1 MRTTSKRRRILTGL
15 GATIAAAILLTACA
29 SPAGAPQSSASGAAE
44 VTPVRVGITSSF
56 NNATMN
62 LAIDAD
68 LGEPYGIDLERT
80 TIAGAGSTNQVAAL
94 LAGDVDVA
102 VGGTNTIVDA
112 IAQGAPLQ
120 IIAGMAPLLFSVTVS
135 NAAAERTGVDPD
147 DDIEDRLLAL
157 KGMKIAVSPPG
168 STGNIVLST
177 MLESVGLDPATD
189 VQLVPLNDLGAV
201 PAGLIQGVYDA
212 SFAAIGTGD
221 VAVASGDAVTWVSLP
236 RGDMEDLED
245 YVGIVAYAS
254 KDFIAENPEVAAAVH
269 SSLNDAQELTVDDP
283 EGVGEILKESVFA
296 EMDGDVFAEA
306 WQQAQDAYTVGSSF
320 TEMNWDTFTALFDET
335 SENDYAA
342 IEYDDLVAEFAR
354 GR

>member
-1 MRTTSKRRRILTGL
+1 MPLTTRRRVL
-15 GATIAAAILLTACA
+15 AAIGASITTALLVTACA
-29 SPAGAPQSSASGAAE
+29 SPTASPAPSSSEAAE
-44 VTPVRVGITSSF
+44 LTPVRVGITSSF

-62 LAIDAD
+62 LAIDAG
-68 LGEPYGIDLERT
+68 LGEPHGIALERT

-112 IAQGAPLQ
+112 VAQGAPLQ
-120 IIAGMAPLLFSVTVS
+120 IIAGMAPLLFSITVS
-135 NAAAERTGVDPD
+135 NSAAERTGVDVD
-147 DDIEDRLLAL
+147 DDIEDRILAL

-177 MLESVGLDPATD
+177 ILESVGLDPASD

-254 KDFIAENPEVAAAVH
+254 QDYIAQNPDVAAAVH
-269 SSLNDAQELTVDDP
+269 EALNDAREMTVDDP
-283 EGVGEILKESVFA
+283 EAVGDILKESVFA
-296 EMDGDVFAEA
+296 EMDADVFAEA
-306 WQQAQDAYTVGSSF
+306 WQQAQGAYTAGSAF

-354 GR
+354 GQ